1 VEERYDT
8 EEDPHEVRNL
18 ADLPEFESTLET
30 MRSVHSEWVDQTG
43 DLGMIPEL
51 DLVRRMWPPDGVQPE
66 TEAPVFSY
74 KSDSFEESLEVEL
87 ESATRGASIAYRTGD
102 GERWLLYSKPI
113 TIEQTSKLTA
123 QAIRIGFKP
132 SQEVSVVLTRTA
144 AGR

>member
-1 VEERYDT
+1 MV
-8 EEDPHEVRNL
+8 NL
-18 ADLPEFESTLET
+18 
-30 MRSVHSEWVDQTG
+30 Q
-43 DLGMIPEL
+43 
-51 DLVRRMWPPDGVQPE
+51 VQD
-66 TEAPVFSY
+66 VY

-87 ESATRGASIAYRTGD
+87 ESATRGASIAYRIGD
-102 GERWLLYSKPI
+102 EERWFLYSKPI